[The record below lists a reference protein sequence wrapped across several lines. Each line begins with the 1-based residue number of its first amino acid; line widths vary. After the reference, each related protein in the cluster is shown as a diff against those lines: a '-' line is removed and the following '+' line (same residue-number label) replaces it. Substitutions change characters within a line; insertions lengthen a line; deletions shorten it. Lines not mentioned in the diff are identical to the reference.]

1 VRAHLAVA
9 IAALVL
15 GVLACDRPGAGTRVP
30 AADGQPGQEQADAR
44 AFLSAEGAGPTEEDA
59 VAAARTAMLAALLGD
74 AGWAAL
80 TRLELE
86 RPAPITTVE
95 PSGRIRAQLR
105 LGRVDAAALMSAFED
120 AEPSI
125 VGPAAWRDVLY
136 AYLRAHVAVHA
147 CEQRRRLFA
156 ATCDTGDTAEVD
168 DALAQLT
175 TEVEL
180 SPPFPDGIP
189 SDTEGRLLRPAS
201 VYVLWRGLPIA
212 DVPVIAT
219 SGPEGRELRATSDAR
234 GVAIVVAPEATG
246 DWSALDVRI
255 DAAALLGP
263 RHGAWPERP
272 VKLAARAVD
281 AKRWALVV
289 LEPEAELAAGLQRR
303 MTSRGAP
310 APAPVAAK
318 AAKEIASAEGDAR
331 ARRIVA
337 LADASSGR
345 IDVVLVASAESRF
358 AGRMGSSKSWSEA
371 SGRVQVHDAWTGR
384 VLATIEDTKAASG
397 VGDERASRAAQG
409 ELAEA
414 LADRLLATPDLRFAS
429 R

>member
-1 VRAHLAVA
+1 M
-9 IAALVL
+9 AALAL
-15 GVLACDRPGAGTRVP
+15 GVLACDRPGVGTRAP
-30 AADGQPGQEQADAR
+30 AADGQPGGAEADAS
-44 AFLSAEGAGPTEEDA
+44 AFLFAEGTGATEEDA
-59 VAAARTAMLAALLGD
+59 VAAARQAMLVALLGD
-74 AGWAAL
+74 AGWGAL
-80 TRLELE
+80 TRLELQ
-86 RPAPITTVE
+86 RPAPTTTVE
-95 PSGRIRAQLR
+95 ASGRIRAQLR
-105 LGRVDAAALMSAFED
+105 VARVDAAALMSAFEE

-125 VGPAAWRDVLY
+125 VGPAAWRDVIY
-136 AYLRAHVAVHA
+136 PYLRAHVAAHA
-147 CEQRRRLFA
+147 CEQRQRLFA

-168 DALAQLT
+168 DALALLT

-189 SDTEGRLLRPAS
+189 ADTEGRLLRPAS

-219 SGPEGRELRATSDAR
+219 SGPDGRALRATSDAR
-234 GVAIVVAPEATG
+234 GVAIVAPEAAHDGST
-246 DWSALDVRI
+246 LDVSI

-263 RHGAWPERP
+263 RHGAWPQRP
-272 VKLAARAVD
+272 VKLVARAVD
-281 AKRWALVV
+281 ARRWALVV
-289 LEPEAELAAGLQRR
+289 LQRDAELATGLERR

-310 APAPVAAK
+310 TPAPIAAK

-384 VLATIEDTKAASG
+384 VLATIEDTKTASG

-414 LADRLLATPDLRFAS
+414 LADHLLATPDLRFAS